1 MDKEH
6 ETVTGRDED
15 KARGAGE
22 AEHWD
27 NVNEGNKSDYSQ
39 AAGRSEAG
47 NITTDSDDAVNFDLL
62 RTLCRGRRHRNHS
75 SSSSGCSCES
85 CISHSDDS
93 FFESDGGPPGGENTI
108 LRRLY
113 MWLENAKLSWGFLV
127 LGLLVVSVAF
137 TVTVFAVAET
147 TSSNLVSC
155 HTVYWMVP
163 VVAVTTGVVIAWKTT
178 QHLLLKRGYGRGD
191 HIMERWNL
199 IRVAQGKEL
208 VYSIR
213 GAM

>member
-155 HTVYWMVP
+155 HTVYWMEITLWS
-163 VVAVTTGVVIAWKTT
+163 AGT
-178 QHLLLKRGYGRGD
+178 
-191 HIMERWNL
+191 
-199 IRVAQGKEL
+199 
-208 VYSIR
+208 
-213 GAM
+213 